1 MMETTRGVVR
11 VLNGA
16 NSRVG
21 IGSYAV
27 MSGALI
33 AATSYPVTGLLS
45 KDLHLIR
52 RGHQTD
58 SLQDCGLVRSQE
70 LRATLSW
77 EGKRRKDKKRKTLF
91 GDESE
96 NFARN
101 IFVRKQTYRSFLRN
115 IFQYLRVTPFI

>member
-45 KDLHLIR
+45 KDLLIR

-58 SLQDCGLVRSQE
+58 SLQDRGLVRSQE

-77 EGKRRKDKKRKTLF
+77 EGKRRKDKK
-91 GDESE
+91 
-96 NFARN
+96 
-101 IFVRKQTYRSFLRN
+101 
-115 IFQYLRVTPFI
+115 

>member
-16 NSRVG
+16 NSGVG

-33 AATSYPVTGLLS
+33 AATSYSVTGLLS

-58 SLQDCGLVRSQE
+58 SLQNRGLVRSQE
-70 LRATLSW
+70 LRATLSR
-77 EGKRRKDKKRKTLF
+77 GKKEERKNKT
-91 GDESE
+91 E
-96 NFARN
+96 NVIR
-101 IFVRKQTYRSFLRN
+101 
-115 IFQYLRVTPFI
+115 

>member
-16 NSRVG
+16 NSGIG

-33 AATSYPVTGLLS
+33 AATSYSVTGLLS
-45 KDLHLIR
+45 KNLHLIR
-52 RGHQTD
+52 RGHQTH
-58 SLQDCGLVRSQE
+58 SLQDRGFVRSQE

-77 EGKRRKDKKRKTLF
+77 EKKKRK
-91 GDESE
+91 
-96 NFARN
+96 
-101 IFVRKQTYRSFLRN
+101 K
-115 IFQYLRVTPFI
+115 